1 MKRLLSCTLLLLW
14 GCSSGGGQT
23 SPGAAPTNTGDI
35 AVPAGYRIDLIAD
48 GLTFPTGIAFDEQ
61 GTAFVVE
68 SGYSYGE
75 VFTTPRV
82 IQIDPNGEKKTL
94 YEGENPPWNGITYGA
109 GKLYIAEGS
118 QLAPGRIIEV
128 DKNNGAVRD
137 VVVGLPS
144 LGDHH
149 TDGPLYSP
157 DGYLYWGQ
165 GTATN
170 AGVVG
175 EDNAQ
180 FGWLHRFPDFHDTPC
195 EDITLEG
202 HNFESDNPLAERQG
216 ERALTGAFLP
226 FGTSSTPGQV
236 IKGQLPCN
244 GAVLR
249 VRVNEV
255 PRTNAPVYSPIELVA
270 WGFRNPYGLAF
281 GPDGGLFITENGFDE
296 RGARHIFGAGDI
308 LWRVEQGRWYGW
320 PDYSGGRPVDVR
332 RFKPPLRGA
341 ERKLLRDRG
350 TELPQPA
357 AFLAVHSSS
366 NGFDFSRSEA
376 FGHVGEAFVA
386 QFGDTA
392 PSVGN
397 VTGPVGFKVVR
408 VDVNTGV
415 SEDFATNHGDKN
427 GPASLLNSGGL
438 ERPIAARFSPDG
450 SALYV
455 VDFGVLTT
463 DGSAANPVGNTGR
476 VWRISHE

>member
-1 MKRLLSCTLLLLW
+1 MNRLSCCTLALLL
-14 GCSSGGGQT
+14 GCSGGGGQT
-23 SPGAAPTNTGDI
+23 NPDRPGANSGDI
-35 AVPAGYRIDLIAD
+35 AVPTGYRIDLIAE
-48 GLTFPTGIAFDEQ
+48 GLNFPTGIAFDEQ
-61 GTAFVVE
+61 GAAYVVE

-82 IQIDPNGEKKTL
+82 VRVDPNGEKRTV
-94 YEGENPPWNGITYGA
+94 YQGQNPPWNGITYGA

-118 QLAPGRIIEV
+118 QEARGKIIEV
-128 DKNNGAVRD
+128 DAFTGAVRD
-137 VVVGLPS
+137 VVVDLPS

-170 AGVVG
+170 SGVVG

-195 EDITLEG
+195 EDVVLEG
-202 HNFESDNPLAERQG
+202 HNFQSDNPLAENKSDQ
-216 ERALTGAFLP
+216 ALTGAFLP
-226 FGTSSTPGQV
+226 FGTPSTPGQV
-236 IKGQLPCN
+236 IKGAVPCN
-244 GAVLR
+244 GAILR
-249 VRVNEV
+249 VRVSEV
-255 PRTNAPVYSPIELVA
+255 PRSSAPVYSPIEVYA
-270 WGFRNPYGLAF
+270 WGFRNPYGLAM
-281 GPDGGLFITENGFDE
+281 GLDGAIYVTENGFDQ
-296 RGARHIFGAGDI
+296 RGSREIFGAGDI

-332 RFKPPLRGA
+332 RFKPPFKNAAMKVLQ
-341 ERKLLRDRG
+341 DRG
-350 TELPQPA
+350 VEIPQPA

-386 QFGDTA
+386 QFGDLA
-392 PSVGN
+392 PSVGS
-397 VTGPVGFKVVR
+397 VAGPVGFKVLR
-408 VDVNTGV
+408 VNVDNGV

-427 GPASLLNSGGL
+427 GPASALNNGGL
-438 ERPIAARFSPDG
+438 ERPIAARFTPDG
-450 SALYV
+450 SQLYV

-463 DGSAANPVGNTGR
+463 EGGAKPQQNTGR
-476 VWRISHE
+476 LWRISHE